1 MFKHIGKVAAA
12 VSIVL
17 GSNAYCSDDAV
28 KIFNPNPQKDDV
40 VIPMPCDRV
49 MVFKKVYT
57 SNDPKKIKDKNYNA
71 GSAQNKSPMAQNPN
85 LRYVQGSLHDS
96 KGYYFLMAKY
106 ELMAGQYD
114 ALVNSDKCDSL
125 KLNKLSRL
133 PAVKLSYF
141 DAMNAAHSYSLF
153 LQQAKGSFKSENNTV
168 AYARLASDDEWEFAA
183 RGGNLSKNHVFPGV
197 DGDPGSV
204 AWYGMNSGNITHPVG
219 RKKANELGLHD
230 MAGNV
235 WEWCSDWYEAY
246 SAEPQTNPRG
256 PRHGESRILR
266 GGCLNSPSWGCTVSD
281 RSWYQPDYGYGFHG
295 FRLVLDSVEEPEE
308 E

>member
-40 VIPMPCDRV
+40 VIPMPCERV

-133 PAVKLSYF
+133 PAVSSPLSTIF
-141 DAMNAAHSYSLF
+141 SSSSQSISFSSCIYSMVLSF
-153 LQQAKGSFKSENNTV
+153 L
-168 AYARLASDDEWEFAA
+168 
-183 RGGNLSKNHVFPGV
+183 
-197 DGDPGSV
+197 
-204 AWYGMNSGNITHPVG
+204 
-219 RKKANELGLHD
+219 
-230 MAGNV
+230 
-235 WEWCSDWYEAY
+235 CY
-246 SAEPQTNPRG
+246 SCY
-256 PRHGESRILR
+256 S
-266 GGCLNSPSWGCTVSD
+266 
-281 RSWYQPDYGYGFHG
+281 
-295 FRLVLDSVEEPEE
+295 
-308 E
+308 